1 MNRTVRPN
9 SSVWLERQPVTLE
22 VTSSSLV
29 WVAINYLLFERNFWG
44 QTCLDSSVGRARDW
58 KSLCRR
64 FDSTLR
70 HHTDR
75 FQSGQMDQTVN
86 LTSQTSVVRIHLC
99 PPKKDTRKV
108 SFFGCAGGKK
118 NAVFTAVCSR
128 NENRKPFNSITFP
141 NVFSKAKFYPYFL
154 LAFLFKTCYNQ

>member
-1 MNRTVRPN
+1 MKRTVRPN

-29 WVAINYLLFERNFWG
+29 WVAIFLPVFRAPPD
-44 QTCLDSSVGRARDW
+44 QRTCLDSSVGRARDW

-99 PPKKDTRKV
+99 PPKKDTRMGVPIRDYKKTKNILMGTPASASWKIKLEV
-108 SFFGCAGGKK
+108 IMASSFSYVLNSDMKTSKK
-118 NAVFTAVCSR
+118 
-128 NENRKPFNSITFP
+128 KFN
-141 NVFSKAKFYPYFL
+141 
-154 LAFLFKTCYNQ
+154 

>member
-1 MNRTVRPN
+1 MVRFHLKAPHAGVAQLAEQLICN
-9 SSVWLERQPVTLE
+9 QQVVGSSPIT
-22 VTSSSLV
+22 
-29 WVAINYLLFERNFWG
+29 G
-44 QTCLDSSVGRARDW
+44 
-58 KSLCRR
+58 
-64 FDSTLR
+64 STACIAAPSE
-70 HHTDR
+70 TDR